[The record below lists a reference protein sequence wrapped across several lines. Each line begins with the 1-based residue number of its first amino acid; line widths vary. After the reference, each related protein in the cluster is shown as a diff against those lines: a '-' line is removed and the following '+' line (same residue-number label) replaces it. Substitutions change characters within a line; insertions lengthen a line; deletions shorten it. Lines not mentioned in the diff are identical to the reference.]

1 MTDELP
7 SALLWFMHYLDAL
20 LDVPVMGEVPRSRPV
35 SFVRVSVAGGDDRTS
50 VTGAPQLLV
59 ESWGATILDA
69 EALAREVDGHV
80 HEAHGVTVDGVYCKG
95 SRAFGLPYESPVPDS
110 DAARYRQLVSLTF
123 RRTE

>member
-1 MTDELP
+1 MLP
-7 SALLWFMHYLDAL
+7 SALFWLIGYLDANL
-20 LDVPVMGEVPRSRPV
+20 TVEVRGEVPRDRPA

-59 ESWGATILDA
+59 ESWAASIPEA
-69 EALAREVDGHV
+69 EALAREVDALIGD
-80 HEAHGVTVDGVYCKG
+80 AAGVTVDGVYCKG
-95 SRAFGLPYESPVPDS
+95 SRRFGLPYESPDPES